1 MDEATGRAEGAR
13 ATGGAAKPRR
23 GPAWLAALALAVLV
37 PGAGG
42 CGDDAPEERLAEA
55 QQAVSRAEAET
66 QQAQREVE
74 RLRSRVAAREAEVQR
89 AERALTEAQD
99 ELRAAATRVEERATD
114 VALFRAVQTRLLED
128 DTLEPYAVSA
138 SVEDGVV
145 TLHGA
150 VETYDE
156 ADHAA
161 RIARET
167 FGVIGTRN
175 RLQIGESVE
184 R

>member
-1 MDEATGRAEGAR
+1 MNHT
-13 ATGGAAKPRR
+13 TRR
-23 GPAWLAALALAVLV
+23 GDRRGRAWLAALALAALG

-55 QQAVSRAEAET
+55 QQAVNRAEAET
-66 QQAQREVE
+66 KQAEREVE
-74 RLRSRVAAREAEVQR
+74 RLRSRVASREAEVER
-89 AERALTEAQD
+89 AERALAESQEA
-99 ELRAAATRVEERATD
+99 LREAAARVEERATD

-167 FGVIGTRN
+167 FGVIGIRN
-175 RLQIGESVE
+175 RLRIAESVPEAE